1 MRLKLGLKSVSSL
14 FRWPI
19 IQFYPG
25 LTGCMLAAVPP
36 LRLNSDP
43 DLSPSVPK
51 RSISPRYPGPSVSTA
66 YPVTVCHPT
75 PARLDTKQSKC
86 QFECQFCCRYR
97 RNRIHLYLRSMT
109 EIVTGHEIRSR
120 SVITPPAAPDRRPQA
135 AVGVGLCGRRPT
147 FPSPQPTL
155 RRAGGPR
162 PVAAGVC
169 GTKEAG
175 RRRRRSADQGSTQA
189 ARHA

>member
-1 MRLKLGLKSVSSL
+1 
-14 FRWPI
+14 
-19 IQFYPG
+19 
-25 LTGCMLAAVPP
+25 
-36 LRLNSDP
+36 
-43 DLSPSVPK
+43 
-51 RSISPRYPGPSVSTA
+51 
-66 YPVTVCHPT
+66 
-75 PARLDTKQSKC
+75 
-86 QFECQFCCRYR
+86 
-97 RNRIHLYLRSMT
+97 MT

-162 PVAAGVC
+162 PVAGGPRPVAAGVC